1 MAMAS
6 LGRPRALREHPRIQS
21 AHPVAESKRSVLSIQ
36 SIIEGKDGVAG
47 LGPKGLDGMGMPLGK
62 IPEIP
67 GRIIGDLRFT
77 FGIDDRHL
85 AVATQDVRPFHGIVP
100 MHLAHTA
107 GIEV

>member
-67 GRIIGDLRFT
+67 RCVVGYLSFT
-77 FGIDDRHL
+77 FWVDDGYL
-85 AVATQDVRPFHGIVP
+85 AMATQDVRPFGGVVP
-100 MHLAHTA
+100 MHLSHTA
-107 GIEV
+107 GV